1 MKSTVTIK
9 ESKVKGSDVGIKKK
23 KLRHMGSLNLDE
35 MQLPA
40 IKDWQ
45 VGEEYEL
52 VVKVRQTGTREMD
65 KWETEE
71 YGLPGKYIKGDFEIL
86 SASAKS
92 ESSEKEEK

>member
-9 ESKVKGSDVGIKKK
+9 EAPIKGSNAGVKKK

-71 YGLPGKYIKGDFEIL
+71 YGLPEKSIKGDFEIL
-86 SASAKS
+86 SASAKT